1 MSKINHKKMI
11 VSIVC
16 ILISCVCILLSC
28 TSCITN
34 SNLVY
39 VNDGVCIRG
48 TRPFHMSFF
57 FMPLKWNSKSHLY
70 NSINIDYQE
79 PLCANLHEI
88 DIVFLDKTIHLTSL
102 DCGEIEQMN
111 IEPPWEKN
119 VSNYTK
125 WNNEKYCEIV
135 ITHTKNNSILIFKFD
150 KQENKIKQLLIYC
163 SKPDMI
169 QLKKRGSPIL
179 YSFPMNERD
188 MLELFGKNG
197 VIQINEM
204 L

>member
-1 MSKINHKKMI
+1 MKNFIHQKMI
-11 VSIVC
+11 ISITIICV
-16 ILISCVCILLSC
+16 LISC

-79 PLCANLHEI
+79 PLCANLHEL
-88 DIVFLDKTIHLTSL
+88 DIVFLNKTIHLTSL
-102 DCGEIEQMN
+102 DCSVIEQMN
-111 IEPPWEKN
+111 IESPWEKN
-119 VSNYTK
+119 VSVYTK

-135 ITHTKNNSILIFKFD
+135 ITHTENNSMIIFKFD
-150 KQENKIKQLLIYC
+150 KQENKIKRLHIYC
-163 SKPDMI
+163 SEPDMI
-169 QLKKRGSPIL
+169 QLKRRDSSIL

-188 MLELFGKNG
+188 MLELFGKEG
-197 VIQINEM
+197 VIQINKM